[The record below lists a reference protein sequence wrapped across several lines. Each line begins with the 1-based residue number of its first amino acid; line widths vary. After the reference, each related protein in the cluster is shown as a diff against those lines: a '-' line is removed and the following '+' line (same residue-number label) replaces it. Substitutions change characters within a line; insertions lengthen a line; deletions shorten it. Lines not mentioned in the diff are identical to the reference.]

1 MPPGYNKRMTV
12 PVPAPIARLA
22 PDGKLTV
29 RQKRRL
35 LLDMALRRV
44 RPGTGSS
51 HEFMLRR
58 TAMADWP
65 DLREIL
71 QAIDWVIVGGVATRA
86 YMPERVTKDMVILVH
101 QRDGS
106 IALEALQNAG
116 YKVITPLSVP
126 GYLLMSPEGVELDM
140 LFSQDDWAEEA
151 LSNPQKD
158 MAGYPVLDLP
168 YLVLMK
174 IDTGRG
180 RDFGD
185 VTTMLGWADESTLNR
200 VRQVVLRYS
209 PQDKEDLESLI
220 FLGQQER
227 LDPDNR
233 L

>member
-58 TAMADWP
+58 TAMIEWP
-65 DLREIL
+65 DLRNVL
-71 QAIDWVIVGGVATRA
+71 QGIEWVIVGGVATRA
-86 YMPERVTKDMVILVH
+86 YMPERGTKDLDILV
-101 QRDGS
+101 RRADEET
-106 IALEALQNAG
+106 ILDRLIKAG
-116 YKVITPLSVP
+116 YKVITPLAVP
-126 GYLLMSPEGVELDM
+126 GYLLLSPEGIEVDVLLGDYPWLKLALKEM
-140 LFSQDDWAEEA
+140 QQDA
-151 LSNPQKD
+151 
-158 MAGYPVLDLP
+158 AGYPVIDLP

-174 IDTGRG
+174 LSASRPQ
-180 RDFGD
+180 D
-185 VTTMLGWADESTLNR
+185 VADLSRMLGWADENMLER
-200 VRQVVLRYS
+200 VRQIVARYS
-209 PQDKEDLESLI
+209 PQDVEDLESLI

>member
-1 MPPGYNKRMTV
+1 MPPGYNKCMTV
-12 PVPAPIARLA
+12 SVPDPIARLA

-58 TAMADWP
+58 TAMIEWP
-65 DLREIL
+65 DLRNVL
-71 QAIDWVIVGGVATRA
+71 QGIEWVIVGGVATRA
-86 YMPERVTKDMVILVH
+86 YMPERGTKDLDILV
-101 QRDGS
+101 RRADEET
-106 IALEALQNAG
+106 ILDRLIKAG
-116 YKVITPLSVP
+116 YKVITPLAVP
-126 GYLLMSPEGVELDM
+126 GYLLLSPEGIEVDVLLGDYPWLKLALKEM
-140 LFSQDDWAEEA
+140 QQDA
-151 LSNPQKD
+151 
-158 MAGYPVLDLP
+158 AGYPVIDLP

-174 IDTGRG
+174 LSASRPQ
-180 RDFGD
+180 D
-185 VTTMLGWADESTLNR
+185 VADLSRMLGWADENMLER
-200 VRQVVLRYS
+200 VRQIVARYS

>member
-1 MPPGYNKRMTV
+1 MTV

-35 LLDMALRRV
+35 LLDIALRRV

-58 TAMADWP
+58 TAMIEWP
-65 DLREIL
+65 DLRNVL
-71 QAIDWVIVGGVATRA
+71 QGIEWVIVGGVATRA
-86 YMPERVTKDMVILVH
+86 YMPERGTKDLDILV
-101 QRDGS
+101 RRADEET
-106 IALEALQNAG
+106 ILDRLIKAG
-116 YKVITPLSVP
+116 YKVITPLAVP
-126 GYLLMSPEGVELDM
+126 GYLLLSPEGIEVDVLLGDYPWLKLALKEM
-140 LFSQDDWAEEA
+140 QQDA
-151 LSNPQKD
+151 
-158 MAGYPVLDLP
+158 AGYPVIDLP

-174 IDTGRG
+174 LSASRPQ
-180 RDFGD
+180 D
-185 VTTMLGWADESTLNR
+185 VADLSRMLGWADENMLER
-200 VRQVVLRYS
+200 VRQIVARYS
-209 PQDKEDLESLI
+209 PQDVEDLESLI

>member
-35 LLDMALRRV
+35 LLDIALRRV

-58 TAMADWP
+58 TAMIEWP
-65 DLREIL
+65 DLRNVL
-71 QAIDWVIVGGVATRA
+71 QGIEWVIVGGVATRA
-86 YMPERVTKDMVILVH
+86 YMPERGTKDLDILV
-101 QRDGS
+101 RRADEET
-106 IALEALQNAG
+106 ILDRLIKAG
-116 YKVITPLSVP
+116 YKVITPLAVP
-126 GYLLMSPEGVELDM
+126 GYLLLSPEGIEVDVLLGDYPWLKLALKEM
-140 LFSQDDWAEEA
+140 QQDA
-151 LSNPQKD
+151 
-158 MAGYPVLDLP
+158 AGYPVIDLP

-174 IDTGRG
+174 LSASRPQ
-180 RDFGD
+180 D
-185 VTTMLGWADESTLNR
+185 VADLSRMLGWADENMLER
-200 VRQVVLRYS
+200 VRQIVARYS
-209 PQDKEDLESLI
+209 PQDVEDLESLI

>member
-1 MPPGYNKRMTV
+1 MLPGYNKHMTV

-44 RPGTGSS
+44 HPGSS

-58 TAMADWP
+58 TATISWP

-71 QAIDWVIVGGVATRA
+71 YGLDWVIVGGVATRA
-86 YMPERVTKDMVILVH
+86 YMLEQVTDDLDILVRPSDENEILTRLMAADYRRREPFVGRKH
-101 QRDGS
+101 SLLSPQGTMIDIIPGYTAWFDTALNETQRD
-106 IALEALQNAG
+106 A
-116 YKVITPLSVP
+116 
-126 GYLLMSPEGVELDM
+126 
-140 LFSQDDWAEEA
+140 
-151 LSNPQKD
+151 
-158 MAGYPVLDLP
+158 AGYPVIALP
-168 YLVLMK
+168 YLVLLK
-174 IDTGRG
+174 LDRSRAHDI
-180 RDFGD
+180 GD
-185 VTTMLGWADESTLNR
+185 LSRMLGWADENMLER
-200 VRQVVLRYS
+200 VRQIVARYS
-209 PQDKEDLESLI
+209 PQDVEDLESLI